1 MKKLIKIYNNKAVYI
16 TKTNR
21 FIVET
26 IPPET
31 AEILEF
37 YKKIPKNDF

>member
-1 MKKLIKIYNNKAVYI
+1 MKVVKIYNNKAVYL

-21 FIVET
+21 IVVEN

-31 AEILEF
+31 AKMLDF
-37 YKKIPKNDF
+37 YKKIPANDF

>member
-21 FIVET
+21 FIVEN

-31 AEILEF
+31 AKILEF
-37 YKKIPKNDF
+37 YKKIPANDF